1 MLSVSAELKRK
12 GYVSLFM
19 EECYKN
25 KVEKKFRFL
34 IYIYLLHLLLT
45 IITRRTTGPVK
56 IWRV

>member
-19 EECYKN
+19 KECYKN